1 MGLRA
6 DFFPGGRDFCR
17 KSAKSQK
24 NRRLGEF
31 PMAEAIEEPAIS
43 GHLSPPRWMSRP
55 EKADF
60 HRVIAARK
68 AAGNPLSSTERDVL
82 IDYVSVRSRIDA
94 LRRLF
99 KKELADVGTDINFQR
114 HVAGLARQIDSSTG
128 LSRRL
133 GRELQL
139 TKTEKIDG

>member
-1 MGLRA
+1 VRF
-6 DFFPGGRDFCR
+6 FFPAAEIFAGKAR
-17 KSAKSQK
+17 
-24 NRRLGEF
+24 NRRKTGGLGEF